1 MNFCLRKLPN
11 LLWIDT
17 SGIKADT
24 YVVVIVPDAYK
35 HCIFILFFLLIVKI
49 SKWTLFLVPKMSAYG
64 KFHGNFKQKN
74 LDLPCV

>member
-1 MNFCLRKLPN
+1 MNFCLLKLPN

-35 HCIFILFFLLIVKI
+35 HCIFILFFLYRKSPSGHCFWFQRCLLMESFMVTLNRKI
-49 SKWTLFLVPKMSAYG
+49 
-64 KFHGNFKQKN
+64 
-74 LDLPCV
+74 

>member
-1 MNFCLRKLPN
+1 MNFCSWKLPN

-24 YVVVIVPDAYK
+24 YVVVIVPDVYK
-35 HCIFILFFLLIVKI
+35 HCIFYTILSLVKI